1 MNCAKK
7 VKHGEKEICSISM
20 PLQGSIS
27 LFLDGN
33 DMQFSGLRTFGGSLI
48 VAGTSIGA
56 GMLALP
62 VVTGPSGFVPSLAVL
77 VCCWAF
83 MTITGLLFA
92 ELSLWLKSDAN
103 ILSMAKR
110 TLGRPGLY
118 ATWVLYL
125 FLFYSLTI
133 AYMVGGGNL
142 LVELFGDKT
151 SALLRILL
159 FSLVAVGIV
168 ALGKKVIDPINR
180 FLMIGLFAAYGGFVA
195 IGLSAVK
202 TEQLLLQDWS
212 LASLALPVTFTSFGF
227 QGTVPTLASW
237 MHYDA
242 KRLRRSI
249 VIGTSLT
256 LFIYIVWQWLFL
268 GIVPKDG
275 PNGLLETLREG
286 KDAVYPLQY
295 FTNSAWIWGLGRA
308 FAFCALTT
316 SFLGVGI
323 GLVDFLADGLKVEKK
338 GNTPRL
344 LALAFGLPLGFALC
358 FPQVFLQA
366 LGFAG
371 GFGCASLLG
380 VLPIL
385 MVWKAKFIEKVPLGG
400 DSLFFTR
407 RAFLVML
414 AFVGIEMSIEIYNL
428 VTRL

>member
-1 MNCAKK
+1 
-7 VKHGEKEICSISM
+7 
-20 PLQGSIS
+20 
-27 LFLDGN
+27 
-33 DMQFSGLRTFGGSLI
+33 MQFSGLRTFGGSLI

-62 VVTGPSGFVPSLAVL
+62 VVTGPAGFVPSIAVL
-77 VCCWAF
+77 VACWAF

-110 TLGRPGLY
+110 TLGKPGLI

-142 LVELFGDKT
+142 LVELFGDST
-151 SALLRILL
+151 SVIVRILI
-159 FSLVAVGIV
+159 FAFVTVAAI
-168 ALGKKVIDPINR
+168 AMGKKVIDPVNR
-180 FLMIGLFAAYGGFVA
+180 LLMIGLFIAYAGFVI
-195 IGLSAVK
+195 IGLPVVDS
-202 TEQLLLQDWS
+202 TLLQTSNWQ

-237 MHYDA
+237 MHYD
-242 KRLRRSI
+242 KTRLRRAI
-249 VIGTSLT
+249 VIGTTLT
-256 LFIYIVWQWLFL
+256 LLMYILWQWLFL
-268 GIVPKDG
+268 GIVPSEG
-275 PNGLLETLREG
+275 PNGLLDTLNQG

-295 FTNSAWIWGLGRA
+295 FTNSALIWGLGRA
-308 FAFCALTT
+308 FAFFALTT

-323 GLVDFLADGLKVEKK
+323 GLVDFLADGLKLDK
-338 GNTPRL
+338 NTQKPLL

-358 FPQVFLQA
+358 FPHVFLQA

-380 VLPIL
+380 ILPIL
-385 MVWKAKFIEKVPLGG
+385 MVWKAKYVDKVALGD
-400 DSLFFTR
+400 DSLLFKR
-407 RAFLVML
+407 SLFLVL
-414 AFVGIEMSIEIYNL
+414 LTFVGFEMIIETYNL
-428 VTRL
+428 MTRI